1 MSDNIRLTLALV
13 LVVVGLFGE
22 KVVNWAKDN
31 VEIVDGTVYTITEPS
46 LENKELVKPISETDI
61 ELKDAELISA
71 FYLELADVIDKDD
84 TIIDSTGQF
93 RNLNTSAGVL
103 HFNTSLLGKYDSLGE
118 NIDSAIVNAIGKEN
132 VKLDENKR
140 QDLVDV
146 LNAIAW
152 SATQ

>member
-1 MSDNIRLTLALV
+1 MSDNVRLTLALV

-22 KVVNWAKDN
+22 KVVNWTKDN

-93 RNLNTSAGVL
+93 RNLNTFAGVL

>member
-93 RNLNTSAGVL
+93 RNLNTFAGVL

-132 VKLDENKR
+132 AKLDENKR

>member
-93 RNLNTSAGVL
+93 RNLNTFAGVL

>member
-93 RNLNTSAGVL
+93 RNLNTFAGIL

>member
-1 MSDNIRLTLALV
+1 M
-13 LVVVGLFGE
+13 
-22 KVVNWAKDN
+22 
-31 VEIVDGTVYTITEPS
+31 
-46 LENKELVKPISETDI
+46 
-61 ELKDAELISA
+61 
-71 FYLELADVIDKDD
+71 
-84 TIIDSTGQF
+84 
-93 RNLNTSAGVL
+93 
-103 HFNTSLLGKYDSLGE
+103 GE

>member
-22 KVVNWAKDN
+22 KVVNWTKDN

-93 RNLNTSAGVL
+93 RNLNTFAGVL

>member
-1 MSDNIRLTLALV
+1 M
-13 LVVVGLFGE
+13 LFR
-22 KVVNWAKDN
+22 
-31 VEIVDGTVYTITEPS
+31 
-46 LENKELVKPISETDI
+46 SETDI

-93 RNLNTSAGVL
+93 RNLNTFAGVL

>member
-1 MSDNIRLTLALV
+1 MSDNIRLNLVLV

-46 LENKELVKPISETDI
+46 LENKELVKLISETDI

-84 TIIDSTGQF
+84 TIIDSTEQF
-93 RNLNTSAGVL
+93 RNSNTFAGVL
-103 HFNTSLLGKYDSLGE
+103 HFNTSLLGNTILWREHRLCDCKCY
-118 NIDSAIVNAIGKEN
+118 
-132 VKLDENKR
+132 
-140 QDLVDV
+140 
-146 LNAIAW
+146 W
-152 SATQ
+152 